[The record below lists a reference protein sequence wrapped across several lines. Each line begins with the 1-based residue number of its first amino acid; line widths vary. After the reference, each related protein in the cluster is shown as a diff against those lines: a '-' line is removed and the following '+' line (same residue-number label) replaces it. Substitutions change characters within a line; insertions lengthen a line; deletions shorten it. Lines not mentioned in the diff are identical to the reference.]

1 MWFCYILSI
10 KATMVC
16 QNNNQKLVRADY
28 IYRIISSKKQKGK
41 PSKMDLPLLENDI
54 TGSELVSKLKIYS
67 RYLQFS
73 PKNWDG

>member
-41 PSKMDLPLLENDI
+41 PDEMDLPLLKNDI
-54 TGSELVSKLKIYS
+54 TGSESTFKTT
-67 RYLQFS
+67 
-73 PKNWDG
+73 DT